1 MNETN
6 LRSNLTKS
14 TKSFSIIMAAYN
26 VEKYLDEAITSIVN
40 QTLNFK
46 KYVEI
51 IIVNDGSSDNTL
63 IVAQRWQNDYP
74 DNIKVVDKVNE
85 GVSAARNAGLKVSS
99 GKIINFMD
107 ADDMLDSGALHAL
120 NLFFQNHADV
130 KIVKIPLMMFE
141 AKTGPHVLNKIFTK
155 SEEIVNIE
163 SAPSKIF
170 AHISSTFIVR
180 SLLIEN
186 NLEFEV
192 GRKYGE
198 DLSLVAQI
206 VEIEQKFGLIND
218 IYYLY
223 RARDAADSAMDSSRS
238 DPETYIPNVEMLIKL
253 AESNQNETGQ
263 IDKWLQML
271 IMYDI
276 AWKVRREELPFVG
289 DSAWYDTYLD
299 KLTDILHY
307 ISEDVIDSQ
316 GHLSWVKKESIKYI
330 KNSGKWP
337 DYRRPIGNVIKTK
350 KDVILSAGKKK
361 YRLSNLEGK
370 IYVAKY
376 RPETDTLNLTIVIN
390 HLWGDLL
397 SLVATDG
404 DKVFHAESINE
415 PARQKMISL
424 PIQSIKTFEFNIDL
438 VDLNDSEQL
447 SFEVKYE
454 GISLPLKVNFAGML
468 VSIGGGIKKNYVWSR
483 TKLLRFNFDKN
494 QFSILN
500 NTVQN
505 LLKLE
510 TDFKKGIL
518 ATHLDNDRKQELIEL
533 RKLALRSKGSSQ
545 VINIFQDRE
554 DRADDNAEVFYQF
567 VQKNHPE
574 WTNVF
579 VLKPDSPDWDRLDNL
594 NYKLVEYGSKLHEQ
608 MLVQATNLIS
618 SQADLTIMR
627 PWAKDYGYLRD
638 AYHYNF
644 IFLQHGVTKHDLS
657 IWLRKIEKDIRV
669 LVTVSD
675 YEKKGFLD
683 YGYEYSE
690 NEVVVT
696 GFPRFDRF
704 SILNTE
710 SDFKKEGVILI
721 APTWRNGIWGEADSL
736 DVKKQKLIE
745 TEFFKKW
752 QELLLDPRLEKLVET
767 GNEILWLPH
776 PHFREVDSAFEIP
789 NYVREVRTDERYVDI
804 LKYSDTLVTDF
815 SSIYFDMA
823 YQNKPTIY
831 YQFDSGNV
839 NNKAGYF
846 DFETMGFGPVFE
858 NLDGTMDQLQMI
870 SKNGFSINAH
880 YMERIQNF
888 FKYVD
893 NDSSERLAV
902 EVESLVKYKL
912 EQEAT
917 MYSDEQLSEIFSGAV
932 SSISLKVEKAQNK
945 SKLNFK
951 KARKYVKNHLKN
963 DSLSYKMAKLVYSKV
978 K

>member
-1 MNETN
+1 MDEVSLKTN
-6 LRSNLTKS
+6 LVRDIKL
-14 TKSFSIIMAAYN
+14 FSIIMAAYN
-26 VEKYLDEAITSIVN
+26 VEKYLDDAITSIVN

-51 IIVNDGSSDNTL
+51 IIINDGSVDNTL
-63 IVAQRWQNDYP
+63 NVAKEWKEKYP
-74 DNIKVVDKVNE
+74 NNIKIIDKINE
-85 GVSAARNAGLKVSS
+85 GVSAARNAGLEISS
-99 GKIINFMD
+99 GKIVNFMD
-107 ADDMLDSGALHAL
+107 ADDMLDSGTLYAL
-120 NLFFQNHADV
+120 NLFFQNHNEI
-130 KIVKIPLMMFE
+130 KIAKIPLMIFE
-141 AKTGPHVLNKIFTK
+141 AKSGPHILNKIFTK
-155 SEEIVNIE
+155 SEEIVNIQ

-180 SLLIEN
+180 SLFVEN

-206 VEIEQKFGLIND
+206 VEIEKKFGLIND

-238 DPETYIPNVEMLIKL
+238 DPKTYIPNAEMLIKL
-253 AESNQNETGQ
+253 AQNNQDDEGH

-276 AWKVRREELPFVG
+276 AWKVRREDLPFFG
-289 DSAWYDTYLD
+289 DSDWYDLYLD

-337 DYRRPIGNVIKTK
+337 NYKQPIGNVIKTK
-350 KDVILSAGKKK
+350 KDVLLSAGRKK
-361 YRLSNLEGK
+361 YKLSNLEGK
-370 IYVAKY
+370 IYVIKY
-376 RPETDTLNLTIVIN
+376 RPETKSFNITIVIN
-390 HLWGDLL
+390 HLWGDSF

-404 DKVFHAESINE
+404 NKIFNSKIINE
-415 PARQKMISL
+415 PAREKMISL
-424 PIQSIKTFEFNIDL
+424 PVQSIKTFEFNIN
-438 VDLNDSEQL
+438 VDDIDESEQL
-447 SFEVKYE
+447 SFEIIYDDIK
-454 GISLPLKVNFAGML
+454 LPLKVVFAGML
-468 VSIGGGIKKNYVWSR
+468 VSIGGGIKKNYIWSR
-483 TKLLRFNFDKN
+483 SKILKFDFDKN
-494 QFSILN
+494 KFIVLN
-500 NTVQN
+500 NTIQN

-518 ATHLDNDRKQELIEL
+518 ATHLGDVRKQELVDL
-533 RKLALRSKGSSQ
+533 RKLALRSKGSNQ
-545 VINIFQDRE
+545 IINVFQDRE
-554 DRADDNAEVFYQF
+554 DKADDNAEVFYQF
-567 VQKNHPE
+567 IQKMHPE
-574 WTNVF
+574 WENVF
-579 VLKPDSPDWDRLDNL
+579 VLRSDSPDWNRLESL

-608 MLVQATNLIS
+608 VLVQATNLIS

-627 PWAKDYGYLRD
+627 PWAKDFGYLRD

-657 IWLRKIEKDIRV
+657 LWLRKIEKDIRV
-669 LVTVSD
+669 LVTVSE

-704 SILNTE
+704 SSSNKDTK
-710 SDFKKEGVILI
+710 SKAKGVILI
-721 APTWRNGIWGEADSL
+721 APTWRNGIWNESDSL
-736 DVKKQKLIE
+736 EIKKQKLVE
-745 TEFFKKW
+745 TDFFVKW
-752 QELLLDPRLEKLVET
+752 QNLLLDPRLEELSKM
-767 GNEILWLPH
+767 GNELLWLPH
-776 PHFREVDSAFEIP
+776 PHFREVDSAFEVP
-789 NYVREVRTDERYVDI
+789 TYVREVESQERYVDI
-804 LKYSDTLVTDF
+804 LKYSDALVTDF

-823 YQNKPTIY
+823 YQNKPTMY
-831 YQFDSGNV
+831 YQFDSGNI
-839 NNKAGYF
+839 NNKVGYF

-858 NLDGTMDQLQMI
+858 NLDETINHLQKVI
-870 SKNGFSINAH
+870 NSGFSVDDH
-880 YMERIQNF
+880 YIERIHNF

-893 NDSSERLAV
+893 DDSSLRLSG
-902 EVESLVKYKL
+902 EIEKLVQSKL
-912 EQEAT
+912 EQSSDIYSEA
-917 MYSDEQLSEIFSGAV
+917 ELSQIFDGAV
-932 SSISLKVEKAQNK
+932 SNISLQVEKVQNK

-963 DSLSYKMAKLVYSKV
+963 DSLPYKMAKLLYSKL